1 MVDSWSPGTA
11 YSYGAIVEFEGAKYK
26 IIQPHTSQSDWL
38 PPNTPALW
46 GRVPD
51 GEHHEQQQQPT
62 PPQYSYGG
70 QQGGYSDQKPY
81 ESHPDQKVDIPHEE
95 HKKKWWDLSDERKKQ
110 LELGGGLLAGA
121 AILGG
126 GYLAYHEHEKNEEEK
141 KALTWELQNWLRDA
155 QTRTDDFRA
164 HGPRGP
170 TTWVLTEG
178 HNIPDGAIVGGTDN
192 GSPLYIAR
200 AFVEGGLQVGK
211 AGRGLSKGASVGYK
225 HKEYEVNKYEILLGD
240 PRAVRWVDAKGALH
254 LDRLNARPVE
264 GGREPDGTPQ
274 YIAQA
279 EHGGGTH
286 PGKAATIFEGAF
298 VPYGGKEKK
307 EEHYRVLCYN

>member
-1 MVDSWSPGTA
+1 MNLLLFPNVLLTA
-11 YSYGAIVEFEGAKYK
+11 CG
-26 IIQPHTSQSDWL
+26 
-38 PPNTPALW
+38 PPS
-46 GRVPD
+46 V
-51 GEHHEQQQQPT
+51 Q
-62 PPQYSYGG
+62 
-70 QQGGYSDQKPY
+70 
-81 ESHPDQKVDIPHEE
+81 
-95 HKKKWWDLSDERKKQ
+95 
-110 LELGGGLLAGA
+110 
-121 AILGG
+121 
-126 GYLAYHEHEKNEEEK
+126 K

-178 HNIPDGAIVGGTDN
+178 HNIPDGAIVGGSDN

-200 AFVEGGLQVGK
+200 ALIEGGLQVGK

-225 HKEYEVNKYEILLGD
+225 HKEYEVGLEMSPGAIESVLMPTGTWLRQVNKYEILLGD